1 MSHFIHVKLC
11 IIPHYSS
18 PILTC
23 NFQVRKRDI
32 EHLDAPRGERWYC
45 CLAALP
51 SSDGARIIAPQV
63 SELLLRQVEAFAV
76 LLEFCRC
83 HL

>member
-1 MSHFIHVKLC
+1 MSHFRGVYFC

-23 NFQVRKRDI
+23 IFQVRKRDI
-32 EHLDAPRGERWYC
+32 EHLDAPRGERWDAR
-45 CLAALP
+45 LAALP
-51 SSDGARIIAPQV
+51 SSDGARVIAPQV
-63 SELLLRQVEAFAV
+63 SELLLRQVKALAV